1 MRIRPAFTVLVIAAS
16 LGWASFAVAADPQP
30 HPFKV
35 TTKQPAD
42 KVTITTENGTTFF
55 SLRSPGGIG
64 QAAVERTADAWPKH
78 NVVRLHLAGLESFR
92 ISNGKTTLNVAVLS
106 SAVSSNTD
114 QQRIRVWRD
123 ADENTPL
130 NSKDRLWIEVR
141 ILDEAGKPTESIP
154 LKNGRFELQLPE
166 AFFADN
172 PKSITLNWIDFYR
185 N

>member
-1 MRIRPAFTVLVIAAS
+1 MSFRSALTAIVIAAS
-16 LGWASFAVAADPQP
+16 IGTPPGAIAADGESL
-30 HPFKV
+30 PFK
-35 TTKQPAD
+35 TTTEQPAD
-42 KVTITTENGTTFF
+42 KVAITTEADKTIF
-55 SLRSPGGIG
+55 SVRSPRGIG
-64 QAAVERTADAWPKH
+64 QAVVERTADAWPK
-78 NVVRLHLAGLESFR
+78 NTVVRLHLAGLESFR

-114 QQRIRVWRD
+114 RQRIRVWRD

-141 ILDEAGKPTESIP
+141 ILDEAGKPTERFP
-154 LKNGRFELQLPE
+154 LKGGCFELRLPE